1 MWVAISFSR
10 GSSPPRD
17 WTWVSC
23 IAGIFFTN
31 WATREALS
39 CIHILF
45 YNCQFP
51 HTSFVLITLTL
62 CDGGNLFYRLET
74 VDYKFLQSRHPPV
87 LCTTGS
93 AWPATLCVL
102 NAESMTKQGNRGW
115 LAQGPTVDLCDLFV
129 LTSCSA
135 SSAWTHSV
143 MRNSLPFQAAV
154 MYSFT
159 SFYTSIFVCSCFDLI
174 CCWHSSLLSSLP
186 LRLILLVSVMV
197 TALLATG
204 TWLPWA
210 ESLIASI
217 PLSMVRSPRSG
228 TFAPMQ
234 TQPRFSIITHKL
246 EDERESC
253 FLFPVISSF
262 GTPCILVAVLGLMYQ
277 EAAWE
282 RSQTQGDECSEREH
296 YDTVRVLNVLFPKL
310 TPPLGLSNVWANKYP
325 VFIFSFFYL
334 KAKELWLIRHPIP

>member
-1 MWVAISFSR
+1 MDWSLPGSSVHGIFQARVLVWVAISFSR

-39 CIHILF
+39 CIHILL
-45 YNCQFP
+45 YKCQFP

-74 VDYKFLQSRHPPV
+74 VDCKFLQSRHPPV

-93 AWPATLCVL
+93 SWPATLCVL
-102 NAESMTKQGNRGW
+102 NAKSMTKQGNRGW

-135 SSAWTHSV
+135 SSTWTHSV

-154 MYSFT
+154 MYIFT
-159 SFYTSIFVCSCFDLI
+159 SFYTSIFICSCFDLI
-174 CCWHSSLLSSLP
+174 CCWHSSLLSSPP

-217 PLSMVRSPRSG
+217 PLSMVRSPRSD

-234 TQPRFSIITHKL
+234 TQSRFSIITHKL
-246 EDERESC
+246 EDER
-253 FLFPVISSF
+253 
-262 GTPCILVAVLGLMYQ
+262 
-277 EAAWE
+277 
-282 RSQTQGDECSEREH
+282 
-296 YDTVRVLNVLFPKL
+296 
-310 TPPLGLSNVWANKYP
+310 
-325 VFIFSFFYL
+325 
-334 KAKELWLIRHPIP
+334 